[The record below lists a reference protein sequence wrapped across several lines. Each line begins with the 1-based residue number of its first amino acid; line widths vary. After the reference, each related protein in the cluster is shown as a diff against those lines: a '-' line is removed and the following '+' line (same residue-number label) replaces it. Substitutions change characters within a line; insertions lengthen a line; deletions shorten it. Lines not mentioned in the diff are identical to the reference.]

1 MDCYYLDLLL
11 CSHLVLD
18 FDFGNLFYFSNL
30 SARQNKILGHWVLF
44 LRSDVLQDALFLLNL
59 QNSYW
64 VHKAKNLT
72 SLLQAQCLFLETDVD
87 RFFFKK
93 KTFPN
98 SSDLQWVQKI
108 QFPETLEISNL
119 WQKRNV

>member
-44 LRSDVLQDALFLLNL
+44 LRSDVLQDALVFLNL
-59 QNSYW
+59 QNSY
-64 VHKAKNLT
+64 
-72 SLLQAQCLFLETDVD
+72 
-87 RFFFKK
+87 
-93 KTFPN
+93 
-98 SSDLQWVQKI
+98 
-108 QFPETLEISNL
+108 
-119 WQKRNV
+119 